1 MLGGREAPTPEL
13 YRMSGEVIQR
23 VERRR
28 IKIHRFVVLP
38 VQSFARLRGHVR
50 CGGGEIRTHGPV
62 SRTPHFK
69 CGAIDQLCHSSVET
83 YNLQHTTYYTETQI
97 FLWHV
102 VGSKLWVGLE

>member
-38 VQSFARLRGHVR
+38 VQSFARMRGHVR

-69 CGAIDQLCHSSVET
+69 CGAFDHYATPPDLT
-83 YNLQHTTYYTETQI
+83 YNLPQI
-97 FLWHV
+97 TCNKINL
-102 VGSKLWVGLE
+102 SRKMI